1 MALSTSRTVLTQTGI
16 NTFLN
21 YDIGG
26 LNSAGIAT
34 FASFRGDGS
43 QLTGID
49 ATSIKNGSDVKVQA
63 NASGA
68 VVTGVL
74 TATSMVVGS
83 AVTSNS
89 HGIDVTGVVTAT
101 SLDVDGHTNLD
112 NVSIA
117 GVTTFAGLIDSNAGL
132 DGSGQFVWDAADA
145 DVIIRDS
152 TDSPQNWF
160 YRDHSASKLYL
171 GTTSNVVELRSNLL
185 TNADSTYDIGTNSVR
200 WRNLYADTL
209 YGDGSNLTGID
220 ATSIKNSGGNVKIQG
235 NNSGATLT
243 GIMTA
248 VGGNSNEGAFI
259 SPTAV
264 GVGTTTTTG
273 RNAGVTTAKGTLI
286 FNTTVS
292 ELQVWMGDVWVAAAL
307 PPPLSATGGTKS
319 TSSRSNYTVHTFF
332 SPGTFSVATG
342 SADSGDVEV
351 FVVAGG
357 GSGGGGRHSG
367 GGGAGAI
374 RYSTTQTLAPGSY
387 SVTVGSGGASG
398 PQSSPGRNNGA
409 NSVFGTITA
418 TGGGGGG
425 AHPWNDAGAPGGS
438 GGGEAHSSAGAGT
451 GSGDPGGST
460 NSVSPANGWGNN
472 GGNINYRS
480 AGGGGGGSS
489 VNGGNGSGTNENST
503 NTGGTGGD
511 GIQYST
517 DGTSYYYAAGGGGS
531 ANPGSC
537 EYGAVGGPGGTGGG
551 GGGAACGGRITGG
564 QSGGSGG
571 GSARNGGSSGSASN
585 SSPQNVANGGNAGS
599 GTGSGGG
606 AAAGWAGYGGGT
618 GGSGGPGLVIV
629 AYPTALTE

>member
-1 MALSTSRTVLTQTGI
+1 
-16 NTFLN
+16 
-21 YDIGG
+21 
-26 LNSAGIAT
+26 GIAT

-307 PPPLSATGGTKS
+307 PPPL
-319 TSSRSNYTVHTFF
+319 
-332 SPGTFSVATG
+332 
-342 SADSGDVEV
+342 
-351 FVVAGG
+351 
-357 GSGGGGRHSG
+357 
-367 GGGAGAI
+367 
-374 RYSTTQTLAPGSY
+374 
-387 SVTVGSGGASG
+387 
-398 PQSSPGRNNGA
+398 
-409 NSVFGTITA
+409 
-418 TGGGGGG
+418 
-425 AHPWNDAGAPGGS
+425 
-438 GGGEAHSSAGAGT
+438 
-451 GSGDPGGST
+451 
-460 NSVSPANGWGNN
+460 
-472 GGNINYRS
+472 
-480 AGGGGGGSS
+480 
-489 VNGGNGSGTNENST
+489 
-503 NTGGTGGD
+503 
-511 GIQYST
+511 
-517 DGTSYYYAAGGGGS
+517 
-531 ANPGSC
+531 
-537 EYGAVGGPGGTGGG
+537 
-551 GGGAACGGRITGG
+551 
-564 QSGGSGG
+564 
-571 GSARNGGSSGSASN
+571 
-585 SSPQNVANGGNAGS
+585 
-599 GTGSGGG
+599 
-606 AAAGWAGYGGGT
+606 
-618 GGSGGPGLVIV
+618 
-629 AYPTALTE
+629 